1 LKGKPV
7 PHEMAMTGELTLS
20 GRVLPVGGVKE
31 KVLAARRAGVK
42 TVILPKGNEKNLDD
56 IPDYIKKEMN
66 LVLVKHVQE
75 VLDLTLSP

>member
-1 LKGKPV
+1 
-7 PHEMAMTGELTLS
+7 MAMTGELTLS

-66 LVLVKHVQE
+66 LVLVEHVQE

>member
-66 LVLVKHVQE
+66 LVLVEHVQE